1 MPLPLYC
8 SPKHSGALLGSNS
21 MRNTIAIATSM
32 RQRHLF
38 DPAFFMLRAYLYAK
52 KNGSAD
58 RWGWYKDKNP
68 QIQE

>member
-8 SPKHSGALLGSNS
+8 SPKHSGVLLGSNS

-38 DPAFFMLRAYLYAK
+38 DPAFFHAESLF
-52 KNGSAD
+52 
-58 RWGWYKDKNP
+58 
-68 QIQE
+68 ICQEKPTCESLAILFIHATMIV